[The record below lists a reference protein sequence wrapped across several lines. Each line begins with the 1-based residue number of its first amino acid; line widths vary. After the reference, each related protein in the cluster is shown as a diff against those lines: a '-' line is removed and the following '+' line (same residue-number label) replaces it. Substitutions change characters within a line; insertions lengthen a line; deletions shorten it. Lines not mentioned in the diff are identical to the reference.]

1 MNIGRSIKVA
11 LAKNDMK
18 KIDLAKAFDWS
29 PQYVTKICNS
39 TEIGIG
45 SVQKLAHFFGMPVSE
60 FIALG
65 E

>member
-29 PQYVTKICNS
+29 PQYVTKICS
-39 TEIGIG
+39 SKEIGIG
-45 SVQKLAHFFGMPVSE
+45 SVQKLANFFGMPVSE